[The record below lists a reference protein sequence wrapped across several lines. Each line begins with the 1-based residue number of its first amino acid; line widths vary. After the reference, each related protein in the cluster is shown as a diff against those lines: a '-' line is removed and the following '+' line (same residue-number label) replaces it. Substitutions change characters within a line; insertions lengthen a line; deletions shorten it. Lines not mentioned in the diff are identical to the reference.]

1 VGNSFRRAAGKGVA
15 MDFKAEFDKLRKT
28 ATEGFGQAKEL
39 AGGLAEKAVDVV
51 QDKIE
56 AVTGKA
62 AGSEPIR
69 SWNSTV
75 TTTLDGKNTTIRLPV
90 EMVEL
95 LGWKDKEI
103 ITFSLL
109 EDGSVNVKKFVSEI
123 RT

>member
-1 VGNSFRRAAGKGVA
+1 

-28 ATEGFGQAKEL
+28 ATDGFGQARGL

-51 QDKIE
+51 QDRVG
-56 AVTGKA
+56 AVTGKM
-62 AGSEPIR
+62 AGPEAIK

-75 TTTLDGKNTTIRLPV
+75 ATTLEGKNTVIRLPV

-103 ITFSLL
+103 VTFSLL
-109 EDGSVNVKKFVSEI
+109 ADGSVNLKKFISEVKAKEVSEL
-123 RT
+123 